1 MPDLRE
7 LLDAATHAARLA
19 GKHTLRYFNHNVDV
33 ELKADKSPV
42 TRADREAELIVKE
55 YILSRFPTHSVLGEE
70 HGSVEGD
77 PDYQWVV
84 DPIDGT
90 KSFVHGVPLFTTL
103 VGLQIKGRPAVGVIY
118 VPALDEIVSAAE
130 GMGCSWNGK
139 PCRVS
144 DVDKM
149 SQALVLTS
157 DATMSIDRSD
167 AYMSLVRQCAYART
181 WGDGY
186 GYVLVATG
194 RAEVMID
201 AAMNPWDCC
210 ALIPVITEAGGVCTS
225 WKGAPTIHG
234 GDLFACNAKLAPIVS
249 PILRAG

>member
-1 MPDLRE
+1 MPSLRE
-7 LLDAATHAARLA
+7 LLDVATEAARL
-19 GKHTLRYFNHNVDV
+19 GGTHTLRYFNQNVNV
-33 ELKADKSPV
+33 ELKSDNSPV
-42 TRADREAELIVKE
+42 TRADREAEVIVKD
-55 YILSRFPTHSVLGEE
+55 YLLSRFPTHSVLGEE
-70 HGSVEGD
+70 HGTVAGD

-103 VGLQIKGRPAVGVIY
+103 VGLQVKGRPAVGAIY
-118 VPALDEIVSAAE
+118 VPALDEMASAAE
-130 GMGCSWNGK
+130 GLGCNWNGK

-144 DVDKM
+144 TVDKM
-149 SQALVLTS
+149 SQALLLTS
-157 DATMSIDRSD
+157 DATMSVQRSD
-167 AYMSLVRQCAYART
+167 AYMTLAQQCAYART

-194 RAEVMID
+194 RAEIMVD
-201 AAMNPWDCC
+201 AKMNPWDCC

-225 WKGAPTIHG
+225 WSGAPTIHG
-234 GDLFACNAKLAPIVS
+234 GDLYACNAQLADTIA